1 MTRRPLVG
9 EPLALDLVNT
19 QWVERGRA
27 VDLFDEPDGLR
38 GWLAEHRLEDDPAA
52 VEAPLRETRSALR
65 RVLEQRPPPP
75 PRGRRAG
82 RTGINAILALRCAL
96 QPRFTLSC
104 SEQPDVDA
112 GWLPSWRAAINY
124 LDLLGQQ
131 PHRIRRCGNPAC
143 VLHFYDT
150 SRNGTR
156 RWCSMDG
163 CGARAKAARHHQRQ
177 RITPTA

>member
-19 QWVERGRA
+19 QWVERGSL

-38 GWLAEHRLEDDPAA
+38 GWLAEHHLEGDPAA
-52 VEAPLRETRSALR
+52 VETPLRETRSALR
-65 RVLEQRPPPP
+65 RVLEQPDEAAEQ
-75 PRGRRAG
+75 GV
-82 RTGINAILALRCAL
+82 NAILARGASRHTLRAGAVH
-96 QPRFTLSC
+96 
-104 SEQPDVDA
+104 EQPDVDA

-124 LDLLGQQ
+124 LDLLRQQ
-131 PHRIRRCGNPAC
+131 PNRIRRCGNPAC

-163 CGARAKAARHHQRQ
+163 CGARAKAARHYQRQ
-177 RITPTA
+177 RVTPTA